1 MQKKIKKKIAI
12 YPFIDKDGIGTYL
25 NGLCQEISYDKIK
38 SRFHPLSPIQFL
50 TPLITKYD
58 IIHVPNFYVP
68 LICNS
73 KIICTIQDITPILD
87 KKLFNSI
94 IRLYIRIRISWSLIR
109 SSHIIFTSNFT
120 KNETLKSFPFVKK
133 FTVIPLGLETNYN
146 LTSKHK
152 KKIEKFDYFLLV
164 GRQKHNKN
172 FKRVFNAFSKIA
184 LINNLHIVIVGNPE
198 SIRDQIK
205 KLTSNKDVINR
216 VHIRGK
222 VSTECLIN
230 YYKNA
235 IALVYV
241 SIYEGFGLP
250 ILEAMHHGCP
260 VITSNTSS
268 MPEVSGK
275 AAYLVNPYE
284 ENEIA
289 KSMQIINKDLELRT
303 KLKKEGLRQ
312 IKKFPLAETIRKTNE
327 IINSID

>member
-1 MQKKIKKKIAI
+1 MQRRIFLGFNIQFSMKKFMQKKIKKKIAI

-38 SRFHPLSPIQFL
+38 SRVHPLSPIQFL

-87 KKLFNSI
+87 KKLFNSF

-152 KKIEKFDYFLLV
+152 KKLKNLIIFYLLV
-164 GRQKHNKN
+164 VKN
-172 FKRVFNAFSKIA
+172 IIKISKEY
-184 LINNLHIVIVGNPE
+184 LMH
-198 SIRDQIK
+198 
-205 KLTSNKDVINR
+205 
-216 VHIRGK
+216 
-222 VSTECLIN
+222 
-230 YYKNA
+230 
-235 IALVYV
+235 LV
-241 SIYEGFGLP
+241 
-250 ILEAMHHGCP
+250 
-260 VITSNTSS
+260 
-268 MPEVSGK
+268 K
-275 AAYLVNPYE
+275 
-284 ENEIA
+284 
-289 KSMQIINKDLELRT
+289 
-303 KLKKEGLRQ
+303 
-312 IKKFPLAETIRKTNE
+312 
-327 IINSID
+327 